1 MATDNV
7 NVTET
12 KDKIN
17 ESRGKGRSENSAIDR
32 VGRQGIPDN
41 KTHDKSYVSV
51 TRNISHDKGDCC
63 TVKEIQCK
71 AKNLQKKLAKKQRE
85 EIKNMLRK
93 KWKNSGQQCK
103 KNQMRQKLN

>member
-7 NVTET
+7 NVTEA

-17 ESRGKGRSENSAIDR
+17 KSRGKGKSENSAIDR

-51 TRNISHDKGDCC
+51 TRNISRDKGDCC
-63 TVKEIQCK
+63 TVKEI
-71 AKNLQKKLAKKQRE
+71 
-85 EIKNMLRK
+85 
-93 KWKNSGQQCK
+93 
-103 KNQMRQKLN
+103 